1 MRLTAELSDRHLLS
15 EVLIRNRKAVVG
27 GFMPRLASRWEVEL
41 TPEET
46 VALQAVEDYVQYG
59 FQLAEGANDAPIGFV
74 MVTFQKLMA
83 SSIAAIRK
91 SLGRRWDKVRT
102 NGLLHST
109 TGEELEDRLLNDEE
123 ESAVLEGVGAASGS
137 VDTELSLLAGAIES
151 LDRVKSDS
159 KAGVLV
165 DQLSKLFV
173 DSPNEKVLVFT
184 QFRETLRFL
193 EEILTSK
200 GWGVN
205 VFHGQMRPMDKDRA
219 VEDFRIEDGPQIL
232 ISTEAGG
239 EGRNFQFCHVLVNYD
254 LPWNP
259 MKVEQR
265 IGRVD
270 RIGQDHA
277 VGIFN
282 LWVKDTVEERVLDVL
297 ERRIRVFEETVGGL
311 DPILGDTETDIRK
324 IMRLAGEK
332 RDEALEEF
340 GRQLEGQVRNARDAE
355 EKLGDFIMDTK
366 SYRRELAERIAGQ
379 PPPIKSYDLDV
390 FISQLLS
397 DARTYIRQTGTSYEL
412 TFHGE
417 ILDDHR
423 ELFAAGA
430 KRRAVFRADRR
441 PDSEDVEFMA
451 FGHPIVD
458 RLVERVLGEEYEGV
472 SGTRRI
478 PSSDELAPGA
488 GWLFTYQFNI
498 PGVRATEHLEPV
510 FVGDDGSVDT
520 EIGHSLVR
528 RAFHFDD
535 AEREI
540 EASEIRDNLDAIA
553 PVANHIADDR
563 RAELQE
569 QAEGQAATRVERE
582 LSRLGEW
589 FDYRERVARDR
600 LEATRATLNRIR
612 ESGDESQRLILPV
625 WEANLRR
632 DTELLNNLAP
642 ERSRRLADV
651 EKHRFP
657 QVSWALKAYGR
668 IEVVDLEPTDGPDAG
683 LELREDFFAELQA
696 SLEAIGD
703 GGSAHSAEEVA
714 QRLGLT

>member
-1 MRLTAELSDRHLLS
+1 MSS
-15 EVLIRNRKAVVG
+15 
-27 GFMPRLASRWEVEL
+27 VE
-41 TPEET
+41 
-46 VALQAVEDYVQYG
+46 
-59 FQLAEGANDAPIGFV
+59 
-74 MVTFQKLMA
+74 
-83 SSIAAIRK
+83 
-91 SLGRRWDKVRT
+91 
-102 NGLLHST
+102 
-109 TGEELEDRLLNDEE
+109 
-123 ESAVLEGVGAASGS
+123 
-137 VDTELSLLAGAIES
+137 
-151 LDRVKSDS
+151 
-159 KAGVLV
+159 
-165 DQLSKLFV
+165 
-173 DSPNEKVLVFT
+173 
-184 QFRETLRFL
+184 
-193 EEILTSK
+193 
-200 GWGVN
+200 
-205 VFHGQMRPMDKDRA
+205 KDRA
-219 VEDFRIEDGPQIL
+219 VEDFRNADGPRIL

-239 EGRNFQFCHVLVNYD
+239 EGRNFQSCHVLVNYD

-270 RIGQDHA
+270 RIGQDHT
-277 VGIFN
+277 VSICN

-332 RDEALEEF
+332 RDESLEEF
-340 GRQLEGQVRNARDAE
+340 GRQLEDQVRSAQDPE

-397 DARTYIRQTGTSYEL
+397 DARTYIRQTGT
-412 TFHGE
+412 
-417 ILDDHR
+417 
-423 ELFAAGA
+423 
-430 KRRAVFRADRR
+430 
-441 PDSEDVEFMA
+441 
-451 FGHPIVD
+451 
-458 RLVERVLGEEYEGV
+458 
-472 SGTRRI
+472 RRI
-478 PSSDELAPGA
+478 PSSDELAPCA
-488 GWLFTYQFNI
+488 GWLFTYQFNV

-510 FVGDDGSVDT
+510 FVTDDGRADT
-520 EIGHSLVR
+520 TIGHSLVK

-535 AEREI
+535 DEREI
-540 EASEIRDNLDAIA
+540 EASEIPDNLEAIA
-553 PVANHIADDR
+553 PIANRIADDK

-569 QAEGQAATRVERE
+569 QVEKQSVTRIERE

-600 LEATRATLNRIR
+600 VEATRATLNRIR
-612 ESGDESQRLILPV
+612 ERGDESQRLILPV
-625 WEANLRR
+625 WEANLGR

-657 QVSWALKAYGR
+657 QISWALKALGR

-703 GGSAHSAEEVA
+703 GGSAHSAEEVV
-714 QRLGLT
+714 QRLSLT